1 MTIIIITF
9 FFTFSKIVN
18 CFFFNFKFG
27 TVFIKSY
34 SEIETELDDY
44 RKKTVVKQ
52 LYCRIINLIFIVS
65 F

>member
-27 TVFIKSY
+27 TVFRKSY
-34 SEIETELDDY
+34 SEIETELDDMA
-44 RKKTVVKQ
+44 KKQ
-52 LYCRIINLIFIVS
+52 WSNNFIAVLLT
-65 F
+65 

>member
-27 TVFIKSY
+27 TVFRKSY
-34 SEIETELDDY
+34 SEIETELDDMAKNSGQTTLLPY
-44 RKKTVVKQ
+44 
-52 LYCRIINLIFIVS
+52 Y
-65 F
+65 